1 MSLDIKQI
9 RETLRM
15 TQAELADAMGIHFS
29 TFSQTERG
37 RTEISYEFICRLA
50 EVLGIDTE
58 ELLFQDGKR
67 SKPPVKQPTGEWWV
81 SRLRLALR
89 GLTDDQVQTV
99 IYSAEAAA
107 KGEKA
112 RAARLEKEGSR
123 GKK

>member
-15 TQAELADAMGIHFS
+15 TQAELAEAMGIHFT

-50 EVLGIDTE
+50 EVLDIDTE
-58 ELLFQDGKR
+58 QLLFEDGKR
-67 SKPPVKQPTGEWWV
+67 IKPPLKQPSGEWWA

-89 GLTDDQVQTV
+89 GLTDNQVQTV
-99 IYSAEAAA
+99 VYSAEAAA
-107 KGEKA
+107 KGEKT
-112 RAARLEKEGSR
+112 RAARIEKEGGR
-123 GKK
+123 KK